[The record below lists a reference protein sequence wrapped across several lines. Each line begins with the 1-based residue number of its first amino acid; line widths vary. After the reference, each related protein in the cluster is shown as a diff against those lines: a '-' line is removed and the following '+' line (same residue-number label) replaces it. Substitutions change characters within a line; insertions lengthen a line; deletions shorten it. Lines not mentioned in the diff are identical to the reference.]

1 MQIRVCR
8 RGTGTAGDQK
18 SCNGMATIKANG
30 RGVGVTDR
38 SRGQEEERRREG
50 YLRSLPRREKLQ
62 LDSAWLETNPSVPS
76 FRKVGSFRADV
87 KMRELSKVFYYRD
100 RSSAIDPR
108 LIERS
113 FRVTMSIRSPLDE
126 GGFMKRLARGR
137 DRTIGSNGSLV
148 SPPNFIRINPSKRK
162 IGSLHGRGKRPIV
175 KFQNRGKD

>member
-1 MQIRVCR
+1 MKSPRYLVTHTVSSPPPVILRPSSLSSPSRYCSTTKSRHTLPLLPDSRCNIDKLGMQIRVCR

-100 RSSAIDPR
+100 RSSAIDPH
-108 LIERS
+108 
-113 FRVTMSIRSPLDE
+113 D
-126 GGFMKRLARGR
+126 
-137 DRTIGSNGSLV
+137 
-148 SPPNFIRINPSKRK
+148 
-162 IGSLHGRGKRPIV
+162 
-175 KFQNRGKD
+175 